1 MSEFAVTIE
10 RIKTIERH
18 PNADRLSIAT
28 LERLDF
34 KFVTLLDQF
43 KPGDLVVYFPVD
55 SILPEAIVEK
65 LGLKDK
71 LTGSA
76 KNRIRTVRLRKA
88 FSQGVVADPFNF
100 PEITGILVEG
110 KDVTNLLNVVK
121 YEKPEAIE
129 PFYKNKTGKSLKP
142 LPAGVKMYDIE
153 SVQRHPEVIQYLKEN
168 NTKVFVTEKLE
179 GTSFW
184 ATFYTDKKKYA
195 AGSRTVTR
203 LIISESI
210 FEMLKVKF
218 NNFKRSLLY
227 KLGFKKK
234 TKKYD
239 FPESVWETLFYNEK
253 VKDKLTKIALEYFPN
268 AKQITVRG
276 EIVGDKIQEN
286 IYNFPEG
293 KYKLFYYDV
302 EVDGKP
308 IDIRKLFQL
317 SNRFGL
323 ALVPILEYDKEYNV
337 LFAKQTPEQYANGK
351 SLLFDTLREGIVI
364 RPSVEEEFVTIGR
377 LQLKFRDLEYL
388 AKHEEL

>member
-10 RIKTIERH
+10 KIKDIQKH

-28 LERLDF
+28 LNRLDF

-55 SILPEAIVEK
+55 SILPDAIVEK
-65 LGLKDK
+65 LDLKEK

-100 PEITGILVEG
+100 PEITGELKEG
-110 KDVTNLLNVVK
+110 LDVTKLLGVFK
-121 YEKPEAIE
+121 YEKPEVVE
-129 PFYKNKTGKSLKP
+129 PFYKNKSGKNLKP

-153 SVQRHPEVIQYLKEN
+153 SVQRHPEVIEYLQEN

-184 ATFYTDKKKYA
+184 ATYYTDKKKYA

-203 LIISESI
+203 LIISENWL
-210 FEMLKVKF
+210 EMFKVKF
-218 NNFKRSLLY
+218 DNFKRSLLF

-234 TKKYD
+234 TKAYD
-239 FPESVWETLFYNEK
+239 FPESVWETVFYQEK
-253 VKDKLTKIALEYFPN
+253 VKDKLTKIALEHFPN
-268 AKQITVRG
+268 AKQITLRG
-276 EIVGDKIQEN
+276 EIIGDKIQEN
-286 IYNFPEG
+286 IYNFPAD

-317 SNRFGL
+317 SSRFGL
-323 ALVPILEYDKEYNV
+323 ALVPVLEYDKEYNV
-337 LFAKQTPEQYANGK
+337 LFAEKTPEQYANGA
-351 SLLFDTLREGIVI
+351 SLLFNTLREGIVI
-364 RPSVEEEFVTIGR
+364 RPSVEEEFITIGR